1 MDPFYF
7 ITKNILKTV
16 MCKTCSQAGNE
27 QAPFHNTESPTCHYD
42 ATKKDTKYQMWIFWI
57 AIEMD
62 YKFLQNDPE
71 IGMKMVF
78 AYVSMSDMM

>member
-1 MDPFYF
+1 
-7 ITKNILKTV
+7 
-16 MCKTCSQAGNE
+16 
-27 QAPFHNTESPTCHYD
+27 
-42 ATKKDTKYQMWIFWI
+42 MWIFWI